1 MSATAYGAKKLYEAG
16 KISKAKYDALL
27 KKQKARQQDKKLN
40 KDIKEYE
47 KRTRKDGSAYKKKPK
62 PKPKY
67 PKYKP
72 FGKQIWKYGRWL
84 LRKRFKLP

>member
-16 KISKAKYDALL
+16 KISKAKYDSLRKKHKYIKDREKIAEELRKKDKL
-27 KKQKARQQDKKLN
+27 KK
-40 KDIKEYE
+40 
-47 KRTRKDGSAYKKKPK
+47 TPK

-72 FGKQIWKYGRWL
+72 FGKQIWKYGKWL
-84 LRKRFKLP
+84 LKKRFRVPF